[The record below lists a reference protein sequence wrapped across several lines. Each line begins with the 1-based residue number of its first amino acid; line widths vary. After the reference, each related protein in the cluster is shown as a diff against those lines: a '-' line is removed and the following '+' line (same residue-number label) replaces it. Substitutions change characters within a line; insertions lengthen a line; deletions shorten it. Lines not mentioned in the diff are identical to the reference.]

1 MAEETRKMKH
11 SPWFEE
17 KIYMNH
23 ISQQRQ
29 QIFAKKVDRRYSKNN
44 KKGDGYVSQ
53 LDYNN
58 HLTKY
63 YISNHPTLHLKIY
76 TIFICQLYLGKF
88 GNTREKLCL
97 SYTTSKLPTAVP
109 PRIHLEVLVTQSYLA
124 LCNPTDQVAVPS
136 SRGSSQCRSQT
147 WVSGTVRQILYHLS
161 HQGTHLI
168 SSITSKYTCIFFFFL
183 LNHKSL
189 DTSICDT
196 LLCINEQDK
205 S

>member
-1 MAEETRKMKH
+1 ML
-11 SPWFEE
+11 S
-17 KIYMNH
+17 
-23 ISQQRQ
+23 
-29 QIFAKKVDRRYSKNN
+29 VLVSKTQDN
-44 KKGDGYVSQ
+44 YVRLSFF
-53 LDYNN
+53 L
-58 HLTKY
+58 HLKLF
-63 YISNHPTLHLKIY
+63 LHLKIY